1 MIILVLQKLLI
12 TDRDCKCMNL
22 IITGNPGVGKHTT
35 ANLLKKQITSYQILD
50 ISKFA
55 IERNLGEKVEDGI
68 EIDTVKLK
76 DEIQKMITDNSLIVG
91 HLAPYVF
98 EESKIDLVIVL
109 RKNPYDLLEI
119 YKQREYQDSKIKE
132 NAGSE
137 VLGIIANDS
146 IKSFGK
152 EKTFEIDATGK
163 MPEKIVEEIT
173 QIIKNKKG
181 KGTVDWLALVEEKND
196 MSRFFDY

>member
-1 MIILVLQKLLI
+1 
-12 TDRDCKCMNL
+12 MNL

-55 IERNLGEKVEDGI
+55 IERNLGEKVEDVI
-68 EIDTVKLK
+68 EIDTIKLK
-76 DEIQKMITDNSLIVG
+76 YEIQKMITDNSLIVG

-119 YKQREYQDSKIKE
+119 YKQREYEDSKIKE

-163 MPEKIVEEIT
+163 MPEKIVEEII

-181 KGTVDWLALVEEKND
+181 RSVVDWLALVEEKND
-196 MSRFFDY
+196 MSKFFDY

>member
-1 MIILVLQKLLI
+1 M
-12 TDRDCKCMNL
+12 
-22 IITGNPGVGKHTT
+22 
-35 ANLLKKQITSYQILD
+35 
-50 ISKFA
+50 
-55 IERNLGEKVEDGI
+55 
-68 EIDTVKLK
+68 
-76 DEIQKMITDNSLIVG
+76 
-91 HLAPYVF
+91 
-98 EESKIDLVIVL
+98 IVL
-109 RKNPYDLLEI
+109 RKNPYNLLEI

-163 MPEKIVEEIT
+163 MPEKIVEEII

-181 KGTVDWLALVEEKND
+181 TSTVDWLALVEEKND

>member
-1 MIILVLQKLLI
+1 
-12 TDRDCKCMNL
+12 MNL

-35 ANLLKKQITSYQILD
+35 ANLLKKQFVSYQILD
-50 ISKFA
+50 ISEFA
-55 IERNLGEKVEDGI
+55 IERNLGEKINDGI
-68 EIDTVKLK
+68 EIDTIKLK

-181 KGTVDWLALVEEKND
+181 KTAVDWLTLVEEKND

>member
-1 MIILVLQKLLI
+1 
-12 TDRDCKCMNL
+12 MNM

-55 IERNLGEKVEDGI
+55 IERNLGEKVEDVI
-68 EIDTVKLK
+68 EIDTIKLK
-76 DEIQKMITDNSLIVG
+76 YEIQKMITDNSLIVG

-119 YKQREYQDSKIKE
+119 YKQREYEDSKIKE

-163 MPEKIVEEIT
+163 MPEKIVEEII

-181 KGTVDWLALVEEKND
+181 RSVVDWLALVEEKND
-196 MSRFFDY
+196 MSKFFDY

>member
-1 MIILVLQKLLI
+1 MDQKSN
-12 TDRDCKCMNL
+12 CVNL
-22 IITGNPGVGKHTT
+22 IITGNPGVGKHTI
-35 ANLLKKQITSYQILD
+35 AELLQKESTSYQLLD

-55 IERNLGEKVEDGI
+55 IERNFGKKVADGI
-68 EIDTVKLK
+68 EIDTIKLK
-76 DEIQKMITDNSLIVG
+76 DEIQKIVTNDSLIVG

-98 EESKIDLVIVL
+98 DESIIDVVIVL

-119 YKQREYQDSKIKE
+119 YKQREYEESKVRE

-137 VLGIIANDS
+137 ILGVIANDS

-152 EKTFEIDATGK
+152 EKTYEIDTTGK
-163 MPEKIVEEIT
+163 TPEKIVEEIS
-173 QIIKNKKG
+173 QIIDNKEG
-181 KGTVDWLALVEEKND
+181 GNIVDWLTMVEDKKD

>member
-1 MIILVLQKLLI
+1 
-12 TDRDCKCMNL
+12 MNL

-163 MPEKIVEEIT
+163 TPRNIVEEIN
-173 QIIKNKKG
+173 QIINNKRG
-181 KGTVDWLALVEEKND
+181 GNVVDWLKVVEEKND